1 MLAIDEQLLEIDEAI
16 DDVAQTFFTLDSVK
30 SYLEIKQEF
39 LADSALQEKIV
50 HFQEL
55 KQSYEEN
62 KDYLAFRPEVRE
74 LRRQL
79 IKEKRI
85 LDMNEKVSRLR
96 QSEVEVQEILAELS
110 QKVSSAISSTIF
122 VDTGLPLAPHKS
134 HHHCRGKEKRDV

>member
-39 LADSALQEKIV
+39 LADSALQKKIA

-110 QKVSSAISSTIF
+110 QKVSFAISPTIF

>member
-30 SYLEIKQEF
+30 SYLEIKREF
-39 LADSALQEKIV
+39 LADSALQEKIA

-110 QKVSSAISSTIF
+110 QKVSSAISPTIF